1 MWKGLAS
8 RASYWG
14 HAALG
19 HAPSLAPFRSPTVV
33 QVAAIAGRARD
44 RSNRRRAADSLTRAN
59 TATAVSPDKGEV
71 AGSIPA
77 SPTL

>member
-44 RSNRRRAADSLTRAN
+44 RSNRRRAADSLIRFQLAPH
-59 TATAVSPDKGEV
+59 SHPGDG
-71 AGSIPA
+71 A
-77 SPTL
+77 SG